1 MQKYVTGPENP
12 TDNEPTV
19 CKKHNKK
26 EKIVSISIR
35 TKGHETKW
43 KLYGHMFSKWMSS
56 FSAKACT
63 SNNLPIRMPEDTD
76 VWLREE
82 YIPINIL
89 TRNKQKQKKNIL
101 MYRLGK

>member
-19 CKKHNKK
+19 RKKHNKK

-35 TKGHETKW
+35 TKGDETKW

-82 YIPINIL
+82 YIPILIYWL
-89 TRNKQKQKKNIL
+89 ATSRRKKIF
-101 MYRLGK
+101 